1 MIVEIVLVCSL
12 TKVNKTSKVRHG
24 KKGDR
29 LSIIPYN
36 TTTPLATKTNSQ
48 IPQAQMERYQLGN
61 HVALEE
67 TPGFAAPNYELII
80 STTTTAV
87 AISVGSNKPR
97 AKSSICSQATLG
109 EYFDA
114 ALPVI
119 QNSVPANNVASEV
132 RGAPVVTNIPEEPN
146 ASIDIDTERGQPR
159 TTEKQTGI
167 GTINQALI
175 FFVVGFF
182 MPLAWVI
189 GGWFCS
195 SALHTCESSYP
206 STDSCSVV
214 VTVPTLLN
222 ARPASHASP
231 GGSDSSAPPA
241 WPTLTVSESELCAPW
256 KRRYKWLQ
264 HKNGWV
270 RACRWAAV
278 FATPMII
285 AADVVIP
292 LTFAGR

>member
-1 MIVEIVLVCSL
+1 
-12 TKVNKTSKVRHG
+12 
-24 KKGDR
+24 
-29 LSIIPYN
+29 
-36 TTTPLATKTNSQ
+36 
-48 IPQAQMERYQLGN
+48 MEAYQLGN

-67 TPGFAAPNYELII
+67 PGGFAAPNYELMIP
-80 STTTTAV
+80 TTTTAV
-87 AISVGSNKPR
+87 TIPVESNKSW

-114 ALPVI
+114 ALPVV
-119 QNSVPANNVASEV
+119 QNSVPVNNVASEV
-132 RGAPVVTNIPEEPN
+132 RGVPVITNVPEEPN
-146 ASIDIDTERGQPR
+146 ESIDIDTERGQPR
-159 TTEKQTGI
+159 TTEKQTRFGP
-167 GTINQALI
+167 INQALI

-182 MPLAWVI
+182 IPLAWVI

-195 SALHTCESSYP
+195 SALNTCENSYP

-214 VTVPTLLN
+214 VIVPTLLK

-231 GGSDSSAPPA
+231 GGSDSSAIPA
-241 WPTLTVSESELCAPW
+241 WPTLTASESELCAPW

-270 RACRWAAV
+270 RACRWAAM

-285 AADVVIP
+285 AAGVVIP
-292 LTFAGR
+292 LTFVGI

>member
-1 MIVEIVLVCSL
+1 M
-12 TKVNKTSKVRHG
+12 RHG
-24 KKGDR
+24 RKDDR

-48 IPQAQMERYQLGN
+48 IPQAQMEGYQLGN

-67 TPGFAAPNYELII
+67 PRGFAAPNYELMI

-87 AISVGSNKPR
+87 VIPVGPNKPG

-114 ALPVI
+114 AVPGI
-119 QNSVPANNVASEV
+119 QNSVLANNVASEV
-132 RGAPVVTNIPEEPN
+132 RGAPVVTNIPEAPN
-146 ASIDIDTERGQPR
+146 ASIGIDTELGQPR
-159 TTEKQTGI
+159 TTEKQTRF

-182 MPLAWVI
+182 IPLAWVI

-195 SALHTCESSYP
+195 SALNTCESSYP

-214 VTVPTLLN
+214 IVPTLLN
-222 ARPASHASP
+222 ARSPSHASP
-231 GGSDSSAPPA
+231 GGSDSSALPA

-285 AADVVIP
+285 AAGVVIP
-292 LTFAGR
+292 LTFVGI